1 MTKLFQLCTG
11 SLRCSKYPLV
21 QELLNYLILLYNC
34 FKMVFNHVEHFH
46 DKRRFY
52 CSFKKFWVV
61 ENSPPISNT
70 LNKTNA
76 KKKTKTNETFEFR
89 TLYTTIPHNLLIN
102 VILENI
108 KFVYNAKTCTRVGFS
123 SASVY

>member
-1 MTKLFQLCTG
+1 MFKIPIGSRVIELSNIVIQL
-11 SLRCSKYPLV
+11 
-21 QELLNYLILLYNC
+21 